1 MAPSGY
7 AIKLQRGITGG
18 PQPQNPSFIC
28 TLYKDPDAD
37 DSQVY
42 VQQTE
47 PATTGSQESSKT
59 INESDVNVLVEELY
73 SILKKLPTEEPP
85 GSEDIYGLDT
95 SIMWESDDL
104 RWWNGGPSG
113 CEGGESSVRPTAE
126 QKTMFKRAVDI
137 VMSML

>member
-1 MAPSGY
+1 M
-7 AIKLQRGITGG
+7 L
-18 PQPQNPSFIC
+18 
-28 TLYKDPDAD
+28 KDPDAD

-47 PATTGSQESSKT
+47 PATTGLQQSPKA

-73 SILKKLPTEEPP
+73 SILKELPTEVPG

-95 SIMWESDDL
+95 SILWESDDL
-104 RWWNGGPSG
+104 VWWNGGPEG
-113 CEGGESSVRPTAE
+113 CEGAKSSVRPTAE